1 MRIAIDDQLKI
12 EWLDI
17 VKGQQSWLGSDI
29 GDFVAL
35 KSDGWPTYHLACVVD
50 DHLMQISH
58 VLRADEW
65 LSSTPKHLYLFDVL
79 KWERPLYVHL
89 PPVLSSQGGKKLS
102 KREAGGRATHFV
114 EDGYLASA
122 LLNYVSLLGWNPK
135 TTQEVFSLEEL
146 VQAFKLTD
154 VQTSGARFDQVRLDW
169 FNGQHLRSLETSQLR
184 NMAQSWWPKTAS
196 SFDET
201 YKNQVLELVYQRLKK
216 WSELPQITHF
226 FFQEPA
232 RIELVALEK
241 ETKFNAS
248 KIEELLLQTLKL
260 LRDSDFSAG
269 DLELKLYQFAIDNQ
283 VAPSKYFTLLR
294 LKTTGSKVAPG
305 LFETMHVLGKAVV
318 EKRLRD

>member
-1 MRIAIDDQLKI
+1 MALKKPATGGQKPVVRIAIDDQLKI

-216 WSELPQITHF
+216 WSELPQINSFLFPRTRENRVGHF
-226 FFQEPA
+226 
-232 RIELVALEK
+232 
-241 ETKFNAS
+241 
-248 KIEELLLQTLKL
+248 
-260 LRDSDFSAG
+260 
-269 DLELKLYQFAIDNQ
+269 
-283 VAPSKYFTLLR
+283 
-294 LKTTGSKVAPG
+294 
-305 LFETMHVLGKAVV
+305 GKRN
-318 EKRLRD
+318 EI